1 MTSAPIAL
9 FLPTLGGGGAERVM
23 VTLAN
28 GLAARGHRI
37 DLVLASA
44 RGPYLQDVSAA
55 VRVVDFQVG
64 RVFQALFPLAR
75 YLRRERPR
83 ALLAAMTHAN
93 VIALLARTLSRVS
106 TRVVLTEHNT
116 ISVYARRRSGM
127 AERLMYA
134 LVPLLYPRADA
145 ICAVSRAAADDL
157 AAFVRLP
164 SARVETIYNPFD
176 LERIHSL
183 AAAPLEHPWFKA
195 GQPPV
200 VVSIGRLTEQ
210 KDFPTLIRAF
220 ASLVRERQARL
231 LILGEGPRRGDL
243 ERLCVDCGL
252 TEEGVSLPGFVDN
265 PFAYLSRAALFVL
278 SSRWE
283 GFGNV
288 LAEAMACGTP
298 VISTDCPCGPR
309 EILEGGRWGRLVTIG
324 DEDGL
329 TRAMASVLD
338 TPANQRPQVALR
350 AQDFAVARAVE
361 AYGHLLRLG

>member
-1 MTSAPIAL
+1 MTSQPIAL

-28 GLAARGHRI
+28 GLAARGERV

-55 VRVVDFQVG
+55 VRVVDLHVG
-64 RVFQALFPLAR
+64 RVFQALFPLVG
-75 YLRRERPR
+75 YLRNERPR

-93 VIALLARTLSRVS
+93 VVALLARTLSRVS

-116 ISVYARRRSGM
+116 ISIYARRRCGM
-127 AERLMYA
+127 AERVMYS
-134 LVPLLYPRADA
+134 LVPRLYPRADA

-157 AAFVRLP
+157 ASFVQLP
-164 SARVETIYNPFD
+164 PERIETIYNPFD
-176 LERIHSL
+176 LERIRSL
-183 AAAPLEHPWFKA
+183 SVVPLDHPWFSS

-210 KDFPTLIRAF
+210 KDFSTLIRAF
-220 ASLVRERQARL
+220 ACLVRERKARL
-231 LILGEGPRRGDL
+231 LILGEGPLRGEL
-243 ERLCVDCGL
+243 ERLRADCGL
-252 TEEGVSLPGFVDN
+252 TEDGVSLPGFVDN
-265 PFAYLSRAALFVL
+265 PFAFLSRAALFVL

-298 VISTDCPCGPR
+298 VISTDCPSGPR
-309 EILEGGRWGRLVTIG
+309 EILEGGRWGCLVPVG
-324 DEDGL
+324 DVDGL
-329 TRAMASVLD
+329 AQAMASALD
-338 TPANQRPQVALR
+338 TPEAQRPQVALR
-350 AQDFAVARAVE
+350 AQDFEVTRALD
-361 AYGHLLRLG
+361 AYVRLLRII